1 MYFLAWF
8 IVYKMLVEIKSLW
21 GIYLK
26 YKQNNLPLVLAT
38 IVNTTGSS
46 YKKTGAMMLIEP
58 NKTTHGMLSG
68 GCLEKDLAEHAED
81 VFDSKQAKKVTYDL
95 SDDSIFG
102 LGAGCQGSIDVVLQ
116 IINDEYFPF
125 SALNPNP
132 KESSEVK
139 LIIQASENK
148 EFPNYGLGSYS
159 FIKNNVVTEF
169 PDGFDSFAKKMNYP
183 EITYCQPPKVAIF
196 GAGLGSLPLCQL
208 IDSVYWHGCSIDYR
222 ESLLQIKQFPNQ
234 WQLIHAKRSELTC
247 VCEDQEFDAVIIMS
261 HNINNDAH
269 FLKSAYESDISFIGL
284 LGSKQ
289 RRDKVLQKAG
299 IKLSEIKDRLKAPV
313 GLNIGGNL
321 PENIA
326 VSIVA
331 ELQRYFFK

>member
-1 MYFLAWF
+1 
-8 IVYKMLVEIKSLW
+8 MLVEIKSLW
-21 GIYLK
+21 EIYLK
-26 YKQNNLPLVLAT
+26 YKQKNLPLVLAT

-46 YKKTGAMMLIEP
+46 YKKTGAMMLVEP

-81 VFDSKQAKKVTYDL
+81 VFESKLAKKVTYDL

-102 LGAGCQGSIDVVLQ
+102 LGAGCQGSIDVLLQ
-116 IINDEYFPF
+116 MIQDKYLPF

-132 KESSEVK
+132 NESSEVK
-139 LIIQASENK
+139 LIIQAKENTEYPK
-148 EFPNYGLGSYS
+148 YVLGSYS

-169 PDGFDSFAKKMNYP
+169 PAGFNAFAKKMNHP
-183 EITYCQPPKVAIF
+183 EIFYCQPPKVAVF
-196 GAGLGSLPLCQL
+196 GAGIGSLPLCRL
-208 IDSVYWHGCSIDYR
+208 IDSVYWHGSSIDYR
-222 ESLLQIKQFPNQ
+222 ESLLQLNHFPNQ
-234 WQLIHAKRSELTC
+234 WQLIHTKRSELVH
-247 VCEDQEFDAVIIMS
+247 VCEAHEFDAVIIMS

-269 FLKSAYESDISFIGL
+269 CLKSAYESGISFIGL

-299 IKLSEIKDRLKAPV
+299 IELNDIRDRLKAPV
-313 GLNIGGNL
+313 GLDVGGNL

-331 ELQRYFFK
+331 ELQRHFFK